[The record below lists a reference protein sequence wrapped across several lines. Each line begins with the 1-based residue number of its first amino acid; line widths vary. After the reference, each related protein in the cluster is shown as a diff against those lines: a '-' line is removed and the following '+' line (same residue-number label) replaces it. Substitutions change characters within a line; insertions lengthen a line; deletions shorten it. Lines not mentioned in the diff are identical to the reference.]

1 MEMAKFE
8 AVTALKFRIR
18 PLTHGCSLGLKFD
31 VSRHDSPNTP
41 LLSQDLHGSIAIEPA
56 IPILIIMSLYTVFA
70 WAAIVIAGGTYYWV
84 YIRQSPLS
92 VGLFQKA
99 NARKSLGESSS
110 VSQKRKRKSAA
121 PKQRTAF
128 QTNELLAGTS
138 GISADESEG
147 DAKSRQQ
154 VQDET
159 TGLAERKELLGSLFK
174 IYILTLCSR
183 YTAPEKTGQANDAFR
198 TV

>member
-1 MEMAKFE
+1 
-8 AVTALKFRIR
+8 
-18 PLTHGCSLGLKFD
+18 
-31 VSRHDSPNTP
+31 
-41 LLSQDLHGSIAIEPA
+41 LSQDLHGSIAIEPA

-84 YIRQSPLS
+84 YIRQNPLS
-92 VGLFQKA
+92 VAHFQKA
-99 NARKSLGESSS
+99 NARQSLGENRSD
-110 VSQKRKRKSAA
+110 SQKRKRKSTA
-121 PKQRTAF
+121 PKQRTAL

-147 DAKSRQQ
+147 DAVPAKSRQQ

-159 TGLAERKELLGSLFK
+159 AGRAERKELLGSLFE
-174 IYILTLCSR
+174 IHMLTPCSR
-183 YTAPEKTGQANDAFR
+183 HTASKKTGQANNAFR